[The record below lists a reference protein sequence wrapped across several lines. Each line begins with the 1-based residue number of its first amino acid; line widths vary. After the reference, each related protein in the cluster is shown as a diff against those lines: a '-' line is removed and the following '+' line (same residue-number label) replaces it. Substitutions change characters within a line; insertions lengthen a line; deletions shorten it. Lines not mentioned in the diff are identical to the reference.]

1 MLIGVTGCSGSGK
14 SSFVRFL
21 QKYLAEYQ
29 LTIFTQDNYYIKRE
43 LQPRDSNGI
52 QNFDLP
58 ESLDLDAYFKDLLD
72 LKKGIAVVQS
82 KYNYNNP
89 NLAQEQLTIKPN
101 PIIITE
107 GLFVFQKLEFNSY
120 YDHKIFIDS
129 IDEVSF
135 SRRLYRDETERGYG
149 FDDVNYRFYHHVLP
163 SYRTYIE
170 PQKGHCDLVI
180 QNSEND
186 IQVLE
191 QAAKEFVRRYF

>member
-21 QKYLAEYQ
+21 QKYLPESQ
-29 LTIFTQDNYYIKRE
+29 FTLFTQDNYYIKRE

-58 ESLDLDAYFKDLLD
+58 QSLDLDTYFVDLLN
-72 LKKGIAVVQS
+72 LKAGKPVVQN

-89 NLAQEQLTIKPN
+89 DLPEERLIINPK

-107 GLFVFQKLEFNSY
+107 GLFVFQNPEFHPHF
-120 YDHKIFIDS
+120 DHKVFIDS
-129 IDEVSF
+129 IDEISF

-149 FDDVNYRFYHHVLP
+149 FDDVSYRFYNHVLP
-163 SYRTYIE
+163 SYLTYIA
-170 PQKGHCDLVI
+170 PQKEHCDVVI
-180 QNSEND
+180 QNNAND
-186 IQVLE
+186 LELLE
-191 QAAKEFVRRYF
+191 QAAKEFVQRYF